1 MRKNGKVRRTWKGKR
16 KGKALVQAR
25 RENVSRPEGRLCF
38 PLPPSLP
45 FPPAS
50 PHASPP
56 ASRLWAAGRVW
67 LFSIKVRILGQAWE
81 LKQAARSTDLICQPL
96 VGDLVA
102 KAVADIWLSR
112 RVQSEAKAGL

>member
-1 MRKNGKVRRTWKGKR
+1 MEGEEEREGPGSGTEK
-16 KGKALVQAR
+16 
-25 RENVSRPEGRLCF
+25 ENVSRPDGGLCF
-38 PLPPSLP
+38 PPPPSLP
-45 FPPAS
+45 FPPASPPSS

-96 VGDLVA
+96 AGDLVA
-102 KAVADIWLSR
+102 KAVADIWLPR